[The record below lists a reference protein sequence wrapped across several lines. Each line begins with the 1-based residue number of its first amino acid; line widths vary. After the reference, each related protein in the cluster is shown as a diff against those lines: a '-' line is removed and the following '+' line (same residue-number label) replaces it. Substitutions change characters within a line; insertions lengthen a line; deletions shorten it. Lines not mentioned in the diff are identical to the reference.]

1 MLHIGTSG
9 FSYDDWVGPVYPAG
23 LPKRDWLAFYAREFS
38 TVEVNAT
45 YYAIPAPKTLAAM
58 ADKTPAGF
66 LFTVKANQEMT
77 HKRGD
82 NASVFA
88 AFKLAVQPM
97 VDAGKLGC
105 ILAQFPFSF
114 HATAPNRQYLAEA
127 GERLAPLPLVAEFRN
142 REWLSP
148 ETFADLRRLG
158 IGFCCVDEPRLPGL
172 IPPVAEATVGRGLR
186 ALPRPQRRQ
195 VVGAQGGL
203 RAVRLLPTR
212 PRSWRSGCRRCGG
225 CRRRRARSFSSP
237 TTTTRARP
245 WTPRGSSSCCWGRGE
260 KTPVGE
266 RAGDMGLDLPRQA
279 FCTVEGLRLCL
290 AREPTS

>member
-1 MLHIGTSG
+1 MIHIGTSG

-23 LPKRDWLAFYAREFS
+23 LPKRDWLSFYAREFS

-58 ADKTPAGF
+58 ADKTPDGF

-97 VDAGKLGC
+97 ADAGKLGC

-172 IPPVAEATVGRGLR
+172 IPPVAEATSDVAYVRFHGRNAAKWWEHKEAYERYDYTYKTEELAEWVSKVRGL
-186 ALPRPQRRQ
+186 Q
-195 VVGAQGGL
+195 
-203 RAVRLLPTR
+203 
-212 PRSWRSGCRRCGG
+212 
-225 CRRRRARSFSSP
+225 
-237 TTTTRARP
+237 
-245 WTPRGSSSCCWGRGE
+245 E
-260 KTPVGE
+260 K
-266 RAGDMGLDLPRQA
+266 
-279 FCTVEGLRLCL
+279 
-290 AREPTS
+290 AREVFLFANNHYQGQAVDTARQLKLLLGEG